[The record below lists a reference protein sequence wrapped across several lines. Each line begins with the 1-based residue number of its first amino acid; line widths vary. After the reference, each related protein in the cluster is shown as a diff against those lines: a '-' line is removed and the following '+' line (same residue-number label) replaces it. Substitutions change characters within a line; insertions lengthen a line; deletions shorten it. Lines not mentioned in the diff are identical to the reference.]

1 MTFEFLL
8 TTLIIVAS
16 PGTGVIYTL
25 SAGLTRGAKAS
36 VLAAFIC
43 TLGILPHL
51 AAAML
56 GLAAILHTSAVA
68 FNAIKFAGIAYLLFM
83 GWRALRE
90 KGALNIESVQ
100 NKRTDMRMIVNG
112 ILVNMLN
119 PKLSIFFVAFLPQF
133 ITPDETRPLFR
144 MLELS
149 GTFMLAT
156 FVVFSIYGVFAAV
169 MRDRVVSK
177 PRVMLWMRRSFA
189 AAFGALAVRLALTER

>member
-83 GWRALRE
+83 AWKSLRE
-90 KGALNIESVQ
+90 NGALNIDDVQ
-100 NKRTDMRMIVNG
+100 NKRTDMRTILNG

-133 ITPDETRPLFR
+133 ITPEEIHPLLR

-156 FVVFSIYGVFAAV
+156 FVVFSFYGVFAAV
-169 MRDRVVSK
+169 MRDRVVSQ

>member
-83 GWRALRE
+83 AWKSLRE
-90 KGALNIESVQ
+90 KGALNIDDVQ
-100 NKRTDMRMIVNG
+100 NKRTDMRTILNG

-133 ITPDETRPLFR
+133 ITPEETHPLLR

-156 FVVFSIYGVFAAV
+156 FVVFSFYGVFAAV
-169 MRDRVVSK
+169 MRDRVVSQ

>member
-83 GWRALRE
+83 AWKSLRE
-90 KGALNIESVQ
+90 KGALNIDDVQ
-100 NKRTDMRMIVNG
+100 NKRTDIRTILNG

-133 ITPDETRPLFR
+133 ITPEEIHPLLR

-156 FVVFSIYGVFAAV
+156 FVVFSFYGVFAAV
-169 MRDRVVSK
+169 MRDRVVSQ

>member
-1 MTFEFLL
+1 MTLGFLL

-25 SAGLTRGAKAS
+25 SAGLSRGARAS
-36 VLAAFIC
+36 VLAAFSC

-56 GLAAILHTSAVA
+56 GLAAVLHSSALA
-68 FNAIKFAGIAYLLFM
+68 FNAIKYAGIAYLLFM
-83 GWRALRE
+83 AWNSLRE
-90 KGALNIESVQ
+90 KGALRVEAAADQRSDLRVII
-100 NKRTDMRMIVNG
+100 DG
-112 ILVNMLN
+112 ILINILN

-133 ITPDETRPLFR
+133 VSPQESQPLLR

-156 FVVFSIYGVFAAV
+156 FVIFSLYGVFAAV
-169 MRDRVVSK
+169 MRDHVITR
-177 PRVMLWMRRSFA
+177 PAVMTWMRRSFA
-189 AAFGALAVRLALTER
+189 AAFGALAVKLALTER

>member
-83 GWRALRE
+83 AWRALRE